1 MAADRAAAR
10 HGGLVACRDEPRAR
24 GLGDKWVGLPT
35 LSASRA

>member
-10 HGGLVACRDEPRAR
+10 TGARRLPRRAPAR